1 MGEIKVRKDISG
13 LCVSIYHCS
22 PPRDLLAREV
32 YSSGFKIA
40 NRNYSRCFKEAVIQG
55 PEFGCHKITAR
66 SIGKSSDGRLETLET
81 ICKKYIELNSQA
93 SRDLPL
99 RLRLWL

>member
-13 LCVSIYHCS
+13 LYVSVYHRP
-22 PPRDLLAREV
+22 PPRDVLAREV
-32 YSSGFKIA
+32 YWSGFKIA

-55 PEFGCHKITAR
+55 PEFGCHKIIAR
-66 SIGKSSDGRLETLET
+66 STGKSFDGRLETLET

-99 RLRLWL
+99 RLQLWL

>member
-13 LCVSIYHCS
+13 LCVSVYHCP

-32 YSSGFKIA
+32 YWSGFKIE
-40 NRNYSRCFKEAVIQG
+40 NRNSRYFKEAVIQG
-55 PEFGCHKITAR
+55 PEFGCHKIIAR
-66 SIGKSSDGRLETLET
+66 SIGKSSDGRLETLEM

-93 SRDLPL
+93 SHDLPL
-99 RLRLWL
+99 RL